1 METLNNNAAAIK
13 EIERLAKAAVS
24 SHYIGV
30 VPVEL
35 ELPKGSMAKGLEVML
50 APNGQGGLQKIDVSS
65 EIAALR
71 GKPLRRKGTARTQS
85 LASFIALIN
94 RQADQDSAVFA
105 DMDWQK
111 PKFTAILNYNRKGEG
126 PAKPAEDPAEES
138 LARFGDHLIEF
149 AFPLSEPWKV
159 WLANNGKPME
169 QAVFAQFLEDHIMEV
184 SSPTEAERL
193 EWKAVFG
200 SMKALATAAD
210 LIGFSRD
217 LEIMVGASYK
227 SKTRL
232 ESGEV
237 TMNFETT
244 HSGPKGEAVTIPP
257 GFVIQLSIFY
267 GASTDRIAARLRY
280 RPAGGQGV
288 LWSYELHRPDLVI
301 EERLRADLATVTA
314 ETGLPAFEGTPET

>member
-1 METLNNNAAAIK
+1 MKDLINDADAIK
-13 EIERLAKAAVS
+13 QIERMAKAAVTADQ
-24 SHYIGV
+24 IGV
-30 VPVEL
+30 TEVKL
-35 ELPKGSMAKGLEVML
+35 ILPKGAMAKELGVLL

-71 GKPLRRKGTARTQS
+71 GKPLRRKGTACTQS
-85 LASFIALIN
+85 LSSFIALIN

-105 DMDWQK
+105 DMDWQE
-111 PKFTAILNYNRKGEG
+111 PKFTAVLNYNRKGEG

-138 LARFGDHLIEF
+138 LARFGDHRIDF
-149 AFPLSEPWKV
+149 TFPLSEPWKV
-159 WLANNGKPME
+159 WLENNAKPMD
-169 QAVFAQFLEDHIMEV
+169 QATFAQFLEDHIMEV
-184 SSPTEAERL
+184 SSPTDAERL
-193 EWKAVFG
+193 AWKAVFG
-200 SMKALATAAD
+200 SAKALATAAD

-217 LEIMVGASYK
+217 LEITVGATYK

-237 TMNFETT
+237 AMNFETT

-257 GFVIQLSIFY
+257 GFVIQLPIFY
-267 GASTDRIAARLRY
+267 GGATDRIAARLRY

-301 EERLRADLATVTA
+301 EERLRVDLATVA
-314 ETGLPAFEGTPET
+314 EETGLPTYEGSPET